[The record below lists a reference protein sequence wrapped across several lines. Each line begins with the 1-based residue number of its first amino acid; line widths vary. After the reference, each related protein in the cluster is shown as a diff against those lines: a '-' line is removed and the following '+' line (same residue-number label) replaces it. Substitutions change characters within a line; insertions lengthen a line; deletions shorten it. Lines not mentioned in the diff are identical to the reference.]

1 MLEFYPGADD
11 STQFAGVRRYTATN
25 TFTATATN
33 VIVSPGGT
41 HQVRAHYAGDAN
53 YGAAIS
59 TTQAIT
65 GSTSQATLSLAIS
78 PNPSTYGARADM
90 TVTVT
95 PCTVGSY
102 SCDSNWV
109 DIYDGSTAVT
119 SGYPSGGVAHVI
131 WRNFS
136 QGTHVI
142 TARIRGNTNLSS
154 ATSNAVTLTVGPPLG
169 IVSTLTLAD
178 PQQVGST
185 YTLSAQLTTPAQEI
199 APTGSVSFVDLTAN
213 NSSLATAR
221 FGPPTPVLQPTK
233 YTSMTHL
240 PGALYA
246 ADFDNDGKAD
256 LIYPVYPVGGNSI
269 AFLHGNGDGTFS
281 GTPTAD
287 GFSLSFAVADFDHDG
302 KLDVVLT
309 GTSGLSLLRGNGD
322 GTFATATTIASGDTS
337 YSSIFVGD
345 FNGDGK
351 QDIYNRET
359 LFLGNGDG
367 TFQRVIA
374 TGVSGQLAADFNHDG
389 RTDLF
394 AYGTLYLGQ
403 SDGTF
408 TAIPAPTYYTALI
421 ADFNHDG
428 NPDLFTGDAVVLGN
442 GDGTFQAP
450 IAVDLSDPYG
460 YSNGIYFTGDFNG
473 DGKADLG
480 MATAYAGG
488 YHVPGYYFVSVT
500 FGDGTGAFG
509 NKTSTRGFSN
519 QDFELPAIP
528 TYLPDFNGDTTSDI
542 PVYTQ
547 AYIGPPL
554 SIAITLYTAPT
565 VYTANATGITV
576 NGPPYG
582 YHSIQA
588 TYPGDTNYL
597 DETSNTATIIAPI
610 PVTVT
615 LAVNRNPINT
625 GQQVTFTA
633 TLSPFN
639 EGNQTAGGTINFSE
653 GSTILG
659 TGTLNNGVA
668 QFTTSSLSA
677 GSHSIV
683 AQFPGSGFFG
693 QASST
698 PLSMQVGPT
707 AVNIIWP
714 PPAAITYGTALS
726 STQLNASTAI
736 AGSFAYSPV
745 AGTVLAP
752 GTQTLSATFTPT
764 DTVTYSTTTATTTLV
779 VNKATPSISVTQ
791 TSPTTPGTNV
801 GTATTLLATLAAG
814 YGTPTGTVTF
824 YDGATSIGAGTLS
837 GNTVSITTTFT
848 TAGTHT
854 ITAGYSGNT
863 NFNTVTSAGF
873 SEVVSKLTPTIT
885 WPTPAAITYGA
896 ALSATQ
902 LNATSSIAG
911 AFVYSPAAGVVLAGG
926 SQTLSVTFIPTDTT
940 TYSNATATVTL
951 VVNKATPSI
960 TWAAPAA
967 VSYGTALSAT
977 QLNATSAV
985 AGTFAYT
992 PAAGAVLGV
1001 GPQTLS
1007 VTFTPTDT
1015 TNYNSITAT
1024 TTLTVNKATPS
1035 ITWSTPAPITYGT
1048 ALSATQ
1054 LNATSGVA
1062 GTFVYSPGPGT
1073 VLAPGT
1079 QTLSVT
1085 FTPTDATSY
1094 NSATATTTLVVNKA
1108 TPTITWAAPSA
1119 ITYGTALSA
1128 TQLNATGSVA
1138 GTFAYAPASGTVL
1151 GAGSQTLAT
1160 IFTPADTANYSSANG
1175 STTLV
1180 VNKATP
1186 SITVTQTSPITIGVG
1201 TGVATTF
1208 RAALAASYGTPTGTV
1223 GFYEGT
1229 TLLGSVPLISGAASV
1244 TTTFSTTGVH
1254 TITALYTGDTNFSS
1268 VTSASFNETV
1278 VLFGIGLAANP
1289 TTLTIKQGQ
1298 SGTATI
1304 TATPTGNYIGTLTF
1318 SCGNLPSSVS
1328 CSFAPATLT
1337 FNGDN
1342 QPQSTTITVSTRTSS
1357 AALMTSS
1364 SLRLAS
1370 LFAMPLLA
1378 FGLRRRRMLQRG
1390 LLVLFAAMLLLPVSG
1405 CGGSPTITSSAPTGQ
1420 QTVTINAQT
1429 TANGG
1434 STQSFNFSIVIEP

>member
-1 MLEFYPGADD
+1 MNALAAVGRIAVCLAFSIGLSAQTPTITVTPTGTAGVYTLAGQYTAQAQAGPPTGNVTFEDTTYSNAVLGSAPFSSSVTSSIAQNGSQSFTSLSGYYYSNVFVRDFDGDGKVDVLFIGLDQYLHFFKGNGDETFQAGITDSSVTMQTTLLAVGDWNGDGKLDIAASSGALVDTSSGPAHSTTLIRLGNGDGTFQAPTQFTETISQSCHQVSLRSGDFNGDGKPDLFSNMGCYPSHLYLGNGDGTFAAAVDIFPASGPIADFNNDGRADIYESNYTQLGLSNGTFQSVNHTSGPIGTQATAADFNHDGKLDIAGFSDGNAMVSFGNGDGTFQAVSTYNIDPGPLGGYLGSYHFSYMSVASGDFNGDGLPDLAFLGNYYSDSAPTPYYPLYRILTVLFGRSDGSFSSPQTFTDSDAIFSHPHPFLSVDLTGSGIDTLLEFYPDGDD
-11 STQFAGVRRYTATN
+11 TTQFAGVRRYTAAN

-59 TTQAIT
+59 TTQAVT

-102 SCDSNWV
+102 SCDSDWV
-109 DIYDGSTAVT
+109 DIYDGSTAVA

-136 QGTHVI
+136 QGTHLI

-185 YTLSAQLTTPAQEI
+185 YTLSAQLTTPALDI

-213 NSSLATAR
+213 NSSLATAT

-287 GFSLSFAVADFDHDG
+287 GFSPSFAVADFDHDG

-322 GTFATATTIASGDTS
+322 GTFATATTIGSGDTS
-337 YSSIFVGD
+337 YSRVFVGD

-442 GDGTFQAP
+442 GDGTFQALIP
-450 IAVDLSDPYG
+450 VDLSDPYG

-488 YHVPGYYFVSVT
+488 YHVPGNYFVSVT

-509 NKTSTRGFSN
+509 NKISTRGFSN
-519 QDFELPAIP
+519 QDVELPAIP

-565 VYTANATGITV
+565 VYTATATGITV

-633 TLSPFN
+633 TLSPFSD
-639 EGNQTAGGTINFSE
+639 GNQMANGTISFSE

-677 GSHSIV
+677 GSHSII
-683 AQFPGSGFFG
+683 AQFPGWGIFG
-693 QASST
+693 QAAST

-707 AVNIIWP
+707 AVNITWSS
-714 PPAAITYGTALS
+714 PAAITYGTALS

-736 AGSFAYSPV
+736 AGSFTYSPV
-745 AGTVLAP
+745 AGTVLVP

-779 VNKATPSISVTQ
+779 VNKATPSIAVTQ
-791 TSPTTPGTNV
+791 TSPATTGTNV

-824 YDGATSIGAGTLS
+824 YDGPTSIGAGTLS

-854 ITAGYSGNT
+854 ITAVYSGNT
-863 NFNTVTSAGF
+863 NFNTVTSPSF
-873 SEVVSKLTPTIT
+873 SEVVSKITPTIT
-885 WPTPAAITYGA
+885 WPTPA
-896 ALSATQ
+896 
-902 LNATSSIAG
+902 
-911 AFVYSPAAGVVLAGG
+911 
-926 SQTLSVTFIPTDTT
+926 
-940 TYSNATATVTL
+940 
-951 VVNKATPSI
+951 
-960 TWAAPAA
+960 
-967 VSYGTALSAT
+967 
-977 QLNATSAV
+977 
-985 AGTFAYT
+985 
-992 PAAGAVLGV
+992 
-1001 GPQTLS
+1001 
-1007 VTFTPTDT
+1007 
-1015 TNYNSITAT
+1015 
-1024 TTLTVNKATPS
+1024 
-1035 ITWSTPAPITYGT
+1035 
-1048 ALSATQ
+1048 
-1054 LNATSGVA
+1054 
-1062 GTFVYSPGPGT
+1062 
-1073 VLAPGT
+1073 
-1079 QTLSVT
+1079 
-1085 FTPTDATSY
+1085 
-1094 NSATATTTLVVNKA
+1094 
-1108 TPTITWAAPSA
+1108 A

-1128 TQLNATGSVA
+1128 TQLNATGSV
-1138 GTFAYAPASGTVL
+1138 T
-1151 GAGSQTLAT
+1151 GA
-1160 IFTPADTANYSSANG
+1160 FVYS
-1175 STTLV
+1175 
-1180 VNKATP
+1180 P
-1186 SITVTQTSPITIGVG
+1186 
-1201 TGVATTF
+1201 
-1208 RAALAASYGTPTGTV
+1208 
-1223 GFYEGT
+1223 
-1229 TLLGSVPLISGAASV
+1229 
-1244 TTTFSTTGVH
+1244 
-1254 TITALYTGDTNFSS
+1254 
-1268 VTSASFNETV
+1268 
-1278 VLFGIGLAANP
+1278 
-1289 TTLTIKQGQ
+1289 
-1298 SGTATI
+1298 
-1304 TATPTGNYIGTLTF
+1304 
-1318 SCGNLPSSVS
+1318 
-1328 CSFAPATLT
+1328 
-1337 FNGDN
+1337 
-1342 QPQSTTITVSTRTSS
+1342 
-1357 AALMTSS
+1357 
-1364 SLRLAS
+1364 
-1370 LFAMPLLA
+1370 
-1378 FGLRRRRMLQRG
+1378 
-1390 LLVLFAAMLLLPVSG
+1390 
-1405 CGGSPTITSSAPTGQ
+1405 
-1420 QTVTINAQT
+1420 
-1429 TANGG
+1429 
-1434 STQSFNFSIVIEP
+1434 